1 MNTGKNSRL
10 TTGLV
15 SALILLGLCASS
27 FAQNHPA
34 LQSYSP
40 TQGTQGSTVTLTFTG
55 ANFSPRGVKLLFTPS
70 QGITVTSVSAVSGKQ
85 IVAEVQIAS
94 TAAVGNYRI
103 DLQDA
108 DHDMIAP
115 TPFQVVA
122 AKQQPPA
129 CPPGMTSNGCGTPP
143 PACPGGLAANGACG
157 TPTPVIK
164 EMSPLSG
171 KQGTTVLLMLAGA
184 NFVAN
189 ESLQLLPSTGLTVGT
204 VTLVNANQVQA
215 QITIAANAPLGP
227 RAVTLV
233 SGKQHTQAPNTFTVT
248 PGNPLQTNIPMQIL
262 RLAPSQIVAGSQNV
276 DIAIEGTNFQPGTL
290 VTFSA
295 GAGIPAGVMAM
306 GPARYVNSSEIHV
319 SVSALATALPGGRDV
334 MLQTPQ
340 GLKITAPRML
350 NVVAPAVSTG
360 PPPALKIV
368 PINLQNFPMGKIVL
382 DDPQWGDQWQGE
394 IEEHYGIPEFDDDL
408 RFQWHEQNPGLAD
421 YYVLNL
427 YAKDGTTL
435 LGSKRLNGVDVLAL
449 GGTLKIVPNY
459 FRPDAAFIAQV
470 LEYVPPLHYIKAGP
484 PSDSTPTVKYINGVK
499 MFGPPAPSSSSP
511 QLAEGD
517 MQWEVV
523 GYHTYNTS
531 GVAPQAANPPA
542 KSGTMQL
549 AAQNNIALAQNP
561 AATQSSQQQTA
572 DVKVE
577 VSDRWPLNRPKAPT
591 GMSCPAGGFGG
602 GIQALDIDV
611 TGSDPNNYAG
621 DRFALS
627 GSFDLTDSPYATHP
641 KPTDAPCTNN
651 DGSPCLV
658 SSVAQE
664 SFDNLFV
671 DWGDGT
677 IQRITAVPKDPNMTN
692 WNRSEV
698 MTLPSPN
705 SPSSSALRAEGVY
718 FHSYANADS
727 YKIRVFQL
735 SEADAQHLN
744 PSVLSASI
752 DGPSGSPF
760 LQAATLG
767 KLVMPGSGASSSN
780 TVGDAFQS
788 VLTQGA
794 TPISLKSR
802 SAPPPSGSS
811 APAGP
816 DLSAI
821 ASRAFMIY
829 CDNKTLTVMEDHAA
843 DGPLH
848 LKSIADPSFPGHDN
862 SSAPHLV
869 PIHAGA
875 PEAVLGNTQSTRN
888 TAKTSEPLHLSNG
901 IGGGQ
906 SGSSTPQSG
915 TKLVPIREGG
925 SNAPTADATCST
937 CDDAAVAQSVL
948 GYYGRGE
955 VRVTWHVDGTT
966 MQQTFAIGPSQ
977 PRHLTR
983 QPAPP
988 VVKGKLL
995 AIQTGPPIIV
1005 SDSPPFSPYFD
1016 TPSPLTTK
1024 ALGMHSVSVEADVAP
1039 DPALPNLPMGI
1050 RETLGNI
1057 AGDRG
1062 KGIDA
1067 SAATQAQS
1075 ILNSLSPPARS
1086 NLPPLKVGIL
1096 SSSNRSLSGLG
1107 SVQYVNGALDKIAK
1121 FTLPNPLPDSH
1132 VASNERHY
1140 EVVQSDLNNPCKFLF
1155 PVTSGGAFE
1164 VEDLQLT
1171 GQGTEFSGSGNLVVH
1186 LANQSSGGYDI
1197 YPPVPIRFTNWSVP
1211 DGTTVASG
1219 SFDVSPGITLRASVP
1234 GVKGTVDRI
1243 QGHTSSGGGAAQGEV
1258 DATMSLTLADDTLR
1272 EPGETPVSWSGVT
1285 SELHANGDWM
1295 KEGLTLPSTII
1306 GWSAFQMQSNNVRI
1320 DLSHNAGDAG
1330 GPECAI
1336 LSGSDWVGVRFPT
1349 LTIVPYTMGL
1359 VSSSALAPTV
1369 NDWGVVGH
1377 SLCGSLTTGPFSAPY
1392 ESGNVAFKKLVA
1404 TAQPGQGDF
1413 SATYYGMDIYV
1424 PWLDTHITGDA
1435 HLQSGGGQQASITF
1449 PTGAAAVTKTYGN
1462 ISFTAKNLEF
1472 TQVLGHS
1479 WAVQTSTTYKFTSEG
1494 KTFATIPLTPFYFGM
1509 DGRAYL
1515 ANGAT
1520 SIDVPLGGSS
1530 TLGPTPVD
1538 LVSAHIAMPISG
1550 DQVFSAQFSTHVHLS
1565 EVMPAAPMQVNYAMT
1580 QSGNNFVAQ
1589 GPQNSPFT
1597 LDLPYPSGQPTSE
1610 AKIHPVYNGGNSNS
1624 GTTEYSGTVDLSELG
1639 GPPVTGQFRLG
1650 YGNGHDYWITR
1661 ATIGLGDT
1669 GVPLVPVPPV
1679 MNLYSIS
1686 GGMGHNFPLNAF
1698 TDMGDLNAASPVYDN
1713 SYLFYAGM
1721 QVGMPDRFT
1730 YTLDGD
1736 LTIKATGQNAGAR
1749 MDFHAWLLKPPDN
1762 GNGDFQGYFQYA
1774 GGNFDGR
1781 LWGHLDFMNGLASL
1795 DLGNSSNNAAV
1806 DLHFGNGPWHI
1817 DAGKQEGPRI
1827 HGHFLVS
1834 DADMYVM
1841 LSDQGLAI
1849 GGGTNIDL
1857 EVGDGSVASAYVKGS
1872 VDAGVAITPQ
1882 PHISGDFSAN
1892 ISAGACVDS
1901 VCVSDWVSAQIHAEA
1916 LPLDIDA
1923 SASLGLPW
1931 PLSSVSFSVHL

>member
-1 MNTGKNSRL
+1 VAQNRP
-10 TTGLV
+10 
-15 SALILLGLCASS
+15 ALLG
-27 FAQNHPA
+27 
-34 LQSYSP
+34 YSP
-40 TQGTQGSTVTLTFTG
+40 TEGTQGTTVTLTFTG
-55 ANFSPRGVKLLFTPS
+55 ANFSPKLPKLFFTPS
-70 QGITVTSVSAVSGKQ
+70 QGITVANVAAVSGKQ
-85 IVAEVQIAS
+85 IVAQVQIAS
-94 TAAVGNYRI
+94 TAAVGSYRV

-108 DHDMIAP
+108 DHDMIASA
-115 TPFQVVA
+115 PFQVVA
-122 AKQQPPA
+122 AQQSPPA
-129 CPPGMTSNGCGTPP
+129 CPPGMPNNGCGAPP
-143 PACPGGLAANGACG
+143 VCPGGLAANGACG
-157 TPTPVIK
+157 TVAPVIK

-171 KQGTTVLLMLAGA
+171 KQGTTVLLTLDGA

-189 ESLQLLPSTGLTVGT
+189 ETLQPLPATGLTVGN
-204 VTLVNANQVQA
+204 VTLVNANEVQA
-215 QITIAANAPLGP
+215 QIAIAANAPLGP

-233 SGKQHTQAPNTFTVT
+233 TGKQRTQAPNTFTVT
-248 PGNPLQTNIPMQIL
+248 PGYAIVSESPMQIL
-262 RLAPSQIVAGSQNV
+262 RVVPSQIVAGSQNV

-295 GAGIPAGVMAM
+295 GAGIPAAVMAM
-306 GPARYVNSSEIHV
+306 GPARYVNSTEIHV
-319 SVSALATALPGGRDV
+319 LVTALATALPGGRDIT
-334 MLQTPQ
+334 LQTTQ

-350 NVVAPAVSTG
+350 DVIAPTVSTG
-360 PPPALKIV
+360 PPPSLKIT

-421 YYVLNL
+421 YYVLNI

-435 LGSKRLNGVDVLAL
+435 LGSKRINGVEMPWF
-449 GGTLKIVPNY
+449 GGTLKMIPNY
-459 FRPDAAFIAQV
+459 FRPDTAFIAQV
-470 LEYVPPLHYIKAGP
+470 LEYVSPIKLLPMQAH
-484 PSDSTPTVKYINGVK
+484 SDSTPTIKYINGVK
-499 MFGPPAPSSSSP
+499 MFGPPAPSRSTP

-523 GYHTYNTS
+523 GYHTYNS
-531 GVAPQAANPPA
+531 NGVAPQAANPPA
-542 KSGTMQL
+542 KSRVPQSFQESNVSV
-549 AAQNNIALAQNP
+549 AQNTAMS
-561 AATQSSQQQTA
+561 QSSQPQTA
-572 DVKVE
+572 DVEVE
-577 VSDRWPLNRPKAPT
+577 VSDRWPLNRSKAPT

-602 GIQALDIDV
+602 GLTAQDIDI
-611 TGSDPNNYAG
+611 TGSDPNTYAG

-627 GSFDLTDSPYATHP
+627 GSFDLTDSPYAAHP
-641 KPTDAPCTNN
+641 NPIDAPCATK
-651 DGSPCLV
+651 GGGPCLV
-658 SSVAQE
+658 KSVAQE

-677 IQRITAVPKDPNMTN
+677 IQRISAVPKDPNMTN
-692 WNRSEV
+692 WNRGEV
-698 MTLPSPN
+698 MRLPVPN
-705 SPSSSALRAEGVY
+705 SPSSSALTAEGVY
-718 FHSYANADS
+718 FHAYANAGG

-752 DGPSGSPF
+752 DGPGGSPF

-767 KLVMPGSGASSSN
+767 RLVMPGSGASSSN

-794 TPISLKSR
+794 TPVSLQSGG
-802 SAPPPSGSS
+802 APPPSSGN

-821 ASRAFMIY
+821 SSRAFMIF
-829 CDNKTLTVMEDHAA
+829 CDEESPTVLEDHVA
-843 DGPLH
+843 DGQLH
-848 LKSIADPSFPGHDN
+848 LKSIADPTFPGHDN
-862 SSAPHLV
+862 STAPHLA
-869 PIHAGA
+869 PIHMGA
-875 PEAVLGNTQSTRN
+875 PGAVLGNAPSAKGA
-888 TAKTSEPLHLSNG
+888 AKTAEPLHLSNADMG
-901 IGGGQ
+901 TGPG
-906 SGSSTPQSG
+906 GSSASQG
-915 TKLVPIREGG
+915 KEKMAAIREGLGG
-925 SNAPTADATCST
+925 SNSPTADATCST

-948 GYYGRGE
+948 GFYGQGE

-966 MQQTFAIGPSQ
+966 MQQTFAVGPSQ
-977 PRHLTR
+977 ARHLTR

-988 VVKGKLL
+988 VVKGGLL
-995 AIQTGPPIIV
+995 VLQTGPPIIV

-1024 ALGMHSVSVEADVAP
+1024 ALGMHSVSVEADIAP
-1039 DPALPNLPMGI
+1039 DPALPNLPLGV
-1050 RETLGNI
+1050 REGLSKI
-1057 AGDRG
+1057 AGDQG

-1067 SAATQAQS
+1067 AASAQAQS
-1075 ILNSLSPPARS
+1075 VLNSLSPPPGS

-1107 SVQYVNGALDKIAK
+1107 SVQYVNDALDKIVK
-1121 FTLPNPLPDSH
+1121 LTPPNPPPDSH
-1132 VASNERHY
+1132 VASNTRHY
-1140 EVVQSDLNNPCKFLF
+1140 EVVQADPNKPCKFLF

-1171 GQGTEFSGSGNLVVH
+1171 GQSTQYSGSGNLVVH

-1197 YPPVPIRFTNWSVP
+1197 YPPVPIKFSNWSVP
-1211 DGTTVASG
+1211 DGLTVTSG
-1219 SFDVSPGITLRASVP
+1219 TFDVSPGITLRASAP
-1234 GVKGTVDRI
+1234 GVKGTLDRI
-1243 QGHTSSGGGAAQGEV
+1243 QGHAGGAAQGEV

-1272 EPGETPVSWSGVT
+1272 QPGEAPVSWDGVT
-1285 SELHANGDWM
+1285 SELHANGDWI
-1295 KEGLTLPSTII
+1295 KDGLTMPTTLI
-1306 GWSAFQMQSNNVRI
+1306 GWSAFQMQSSDVRI
-1320 DLSHNAGDAG
+1320 DMSHSAGDAG
-1330 GPECAI
+1330 GYLCSG
-1336 LSGSDWVGVRFPT
+1336 LSGGDWVGVRFPT
-1349 LTIVPYTMGL
+1349 LTIIPYTMGL

-1369 NDWGVVGH
+1369 NDWGIVGH
-1377 SLCGSLTTGPFSAPY
+1377 SLCGSLVTPQPFHTAY
-1392 ESGNVAFKKLVA
+1392 ESGSVAFQKLVA

-1449 PTGAAAVTKTYGN
+1449 PTGASAVTKTYGN

-1479 WAVQTSTTYKFTSEG
+1479 WAVQTSTAYTFTSEG

-1538 LVSAHIAMPISG
+1538 LVSAHINMPING

-1580 QSGNNFVAQ
+1580 QSGTNFTAQ

-1610 AKIHPVYNGGNSNS
+1610 ATIHPVYNGGSNNGGNSNG
-1624 GTTEYSGTVDLSELG
+1624 GTSEYSGSVDLSELG

-1650 YGNGHDYWITR
+1650 YGNGHDYWIAR
-1661 ATIGLGDT
+1661 ATIGFGDM
-1669 GVPLVPVPPV
+1669 GIPIVDVPVPV
-1679 MNLYSIS
+1679 MNLYSVS

-1698 TDMGDLNAASPVYDN
+1698 TDTGDLNAASPVYDN
-1713 SYLFYAGM
+1713 SFLFYAGM
-1721 QVGMPDRFT
+1721 RVGMPDHFT

-1781 LWGHLDFMNGLASL
+1781 LWGHLDFMDGLASL
-1795 DLGNSSNNAAV
+1795 DMGNSANNAAV
-1806 DLHFGNGPWHI
+1806 DIHFGNGPWHV
-1817 DAGKQEGPRI
+1817 DAGKKEGPRI

-1849 GGGTNIDL
+1849 GGSESFDL
-1857 EVGDGSVASAYVKGS
+1857 DVGDDSVASAYVKAG
-1872 VDAGVAITPQ
+1872 VDAGLAITPQ
-1882 PHISGDFSAN
+1882 PHISADFSAN
-1892 ISAGACVDS
+1892 ASAG
-1901 VCVSDWVSAQIHAEA
+1901 VCVSGVCVSGSVNAQIHAEA
-1916 LPLDIDA
+1916 LPLEMDA

-1931 PLSSVSFSVHL
+1931 PLGSVSFSVHL

>member
-1 MNTGKNSRL
+1 MELSTKEDRVNTRKATRL

-15 SALILLGLCASS
+15 VACLPLALCTCGL
-27 FAQNHPA
+27 AQNPS
-34 LQSYSP
+34 LISYSP
-40 TQGTQGSTVTLTFTG
+40 TQATQGTTVTLTFTG
-55 ANFSPRGVKLLFTPS
+55 ANFSARSLKLLFTPA
-70 QGITVTSVSAVSGKQ
+70 QGIAVASVTAVSGKQ
-85 IVAEVQIAS
+85 IVAQVQIAS
-94 TAAVGNYRI
+94 TAAVGGYRI

-108 DHDMIAP
+108 DHDIVAP
-115 TPFQVVA
+115 IPFNVVA
-122 AKQQPPA
+122 AEQPQ
-129 CPPGMTSNGCGTPP
+129 

-157 TPTPVIK
+157 APAAPVIK

-171 KQGTTVLLMLAGA
+171 KQGTAVLLMLDGA

-189 ESLQLLPSTGLTVGT
+189 QALQLTPPTGLTIGP
-204 VTLVNANQVQA
+204 VTLVNANQAQT

-227 RAVTLV
+227 RAVTLLA
-233 SGKQHTQAPNTFTVT
+233 GNFRTQAPNTFTVT
-248 PGNPLQTNIPMQIL
+248 PGIPIAYQAPMQIL
-262 RLAPSQIVAGSQNV
+262 RLVPSQIVAGSQNI

-295 GAGIPAGVMAM
+295 GAGIPAGVTAM

-319 SVSALATALPGGRDV
+319 LVSALATALPGGRDIV
-334 MLQTPQ
+334 LQTPQ
-340 GLKITAPRML
+340 GARIAAPRML
-350 NVVAPAVSTG
+350 DVIAPTVSTG
-360 PPPALKIV
+360 PPPALKIA

-394 IEEHYGIPEFDDDL
+394 IEAHYGIPEFDDDL

-421 YYVLNL
+421 YYVLNI
-427 YAKDGTTL
+427 YAKDGVTL
-435 LGSKRLNGVDVLAL
+435 LGSKRLNGVEIPWF
-449 GGTLKIVPNY
+449 GGTMKIVPNY

-470 LEYVPPLHYIKAGP
+470 LEYVPPVHYIKAGP
-484 PSDSTPTVKYINGVK
+484 PADSTPTVRYINGVK
-499 MFGPPAPSSSSP
+499 MYGPPAPSSSSP

-523 GYHTYNTS
+523 GYHTYNSS
-531 GVAPQAANPPA
+531 GVTPQAANPPA
-542 KSGTMQL
+542 KAGVQQSVTPNSL
-549 AAQNNIALAQNP
+549 AFAQST
-561 AATQSSQQQTA
+561 AASQSSQPQTA

-577 VSDRWPLNRPKAPT
+577 VSDRWPLNRSDAPT
-591 GMSCPAGGFGG
+591 GMSCPAEGLGG
-602 GIQALDIDV
+602 GLQALDIDA
-611 TGSDPNNYAG
+611 TGADPNNYAG

-627 GSFDLTDSPYATHP
+627 GSFDLTDSPYAAHP
-641 KPTDAPCTNN
+641 NPTDAPCATK
-651 DGSPCLV
+651 GGGPCLV

-671 DWGDGT
+671 DWGDGA

-692 WNRSEV
+692 WNRGEV
-698 MTLPSPN
+698 MTLPAPN
-705 SPSSSALRAEGVY
+705 SPSSAALKAEGVY
-718 FHSYANADS
+718 FHSYANAES
-727 YKIRVFQL
+727 YNIRVFQL

-752 DGPSGSPF
+752 DGPGGSPF

-767 KLVMPGSGASSSN
+767 KLVTPGNGATSANS
-780 TVGDAFQS
+780 VGNAFQS

-794 TPISLKSR
+794 MPVSLKSGG
-802 SAPPPSGSS
+802 APPPSSNS
-811 APAGP
+811 TPAGP

-829 CDNKTLTVMEDHAA
+829 CDKKTLTVMEDHAA

-848 LKSIADPSFPGHDN
+848 LKSIADPTFPGHDN
-862 SSAPHLV
+862 STAPHQV
-869 PIHAGA
+869 PFHVGT
-875 PEAVLGNTQSTRN
+875 PDTVLGNAPSAKG
-888 TAKTSEPLHLSNG
+888 TAKTAEPLHTLNAG
-901 IGGGQ
+901 AGAAP
-906 SGSSTPQSG
+906 SGSSTPQSKE
-915 TKLVPIREGG
+915 KLLPTREG
-925 SNAPTADATCST
+925 SNSPTADATCST

-948 GYYGRGE
+948 GYYGRGQ
-955 VRVTWHVDGTT
+955 VRVTWNVDGTT

-977 PRHLTR
+977 PRNLSR
-983 QPAPP
+983 QPPNAQTNSKGGIVLVAP
-988 VVKGKLL
+988 
-995 AIQTGPPIIV
+995 PPIIV

-1039 DPALPNLPMGI
+1039 DPTLPNLPMGV
-1050 RETLGNI
+1050 RESLGAI
-1057 AGDRG
+1057 AGDRS
-1062 KGIDA
+1062 KSIDA
-1067 SAATQAQS
+1067 SASAQAQS
-1075 ILNSLSPPARS
+1075 VLNSLSPPAGS
-1086 NLPPLKVGIL
+1086 TLPPLKIGIL

-1107 SVQYVNGALDKIAK
+1107 AVQYVNGALDKIAR
-1121 FTLPNPLPDSH
+1121 FTPPNPPPDSH
-1132 VASNERHY
+1132 VASNTRHY
-1140 EVVQSDLNNPCKFLF
+1140 EVVQADPSKPCKFLF

-1164 VEDLQLT
+1164 VEDLELT
-1171 GQGTEFSGSGNLVVH
+1171 QQGTLYAGSGNLVVH
-1186 LANQSSGGYDI
+1186 LANQSSGSYDT
-1197 YPPVPIRFTNWSVP
+1197 YPPVPIHFTNWTVP
-1211 DGTTVASG
+1211 DGQTVASG
-1219 SFDVSPGITLRASVP
+1219 TFDVSPGLTLRASAP
-1234 GVKGTVDRI
+1234 GVKGTLDRI
-1243 QGHTSSGGGAAQGEV
+1243 QGHTSSSGGAAQGEV

-1272 EPGETPVSWSGVT
+1272 LPGETPVSWSGVA

-1330 GPECAI
+1330 GPLCAG
-1336 LSGSDWVGVRFPT
+1336 LSGADWVGVRFPS

-1369 NDWGVVGH
+1369 TDWGVVGH
-1377 SLCGSLTTGPFSAPY
+1377 SLCGSLTTGPFKAPY
-1392 ESGNVAFKKLVA
+1392 ESGSVAFQKLVA

-1449 PTGAAAVTKTYGN
+1449 PTGAPSVTKTYGN
-1462 ISFTAKNLEF
+1462 ISFTASNLTF

-1479 WAVQTSTTYKFTSEG
+1479 WAVETSTTYKFSSEG
-1494 KTFATIPLTPFYFGM
+1494 KTFTTISLAPFYFGM

-1538 LVSAHIAMPISG
+1538 LVSAHIDMPING
-1550 DQVFSAQFSTHVHLS
+1550 DQVFNAQFSTHVHLS

-1580 QSGNNFVAQ
+1580 QSGTNFSAQ

-1597 LDLPYPSGQPTSE
+1597 LDVPYPSGQPTSE
-1610 AKIHPVYNGGNSNS
+1610 AKIHPVYNSSSNGGTS
-1624 GTTEYSGTVDLSELG
+1624 EYSGTVDLSELG
-1639 GPPVTGQFRLG
+1639 GPPITGQFRLG
-1650 YGNGHDYWITR
+1650 YGNGHDYWLAR

-1669 GVPLVPVPPV
+1669 GVPLVPVPPI

-1686 GGMGHNFPLNAF
+1686 GGIGHNFPLNAF
-1698 TDMGDLNAASPVYDN
+1698 TDTGDLNAASPVYDN
-1713 SYLFYAGM
+1713 SFLFYAGM

-1736 LTIKATGQNAGAR
+1736 LTIKATGQDAGAR

-1781 LWGHLDFMNGLASL
+1781 LWGQLNFMNGLASL
-1795 DLGNSSNNAAV
+1795 SLGSSANDAAV

-1827 HGHFLVS
+1827 QGHFLFS

-1841 LSDQGLAI
+1841 LSDQGLAL
-1849 GGGTNIDL
+1849 GGGTSVDL
-1857 EVGDGSVASAYVKGS
+1857 EVGDSSVASAYVKGS
-1872 VDAGVAITPQ
+1872 IEAGVAITPQ
-1882 PHISGDFSAN
+1882 PHIEGDFSAN
-1892 ISAGACVDS
+1892 ASAGACVDS
-1901 VCVSDWVSAQIHAEA
+1901 VCVSDWVSAQFHVEA

-1931 PLSSVSFSVHL
+1931 PLGSVSFSVHL

>member
-1 MNTGKNSRL
+1 MNPRKNSRL
-10 TTGLV
+10 TTGLI
-15 SALILLGLCASS
+15 STGLLLSLCAPGS
-27 FAQNHPA
+27 AQNRPA
-34 LQSYSP
+34 LQMYSP

-55 ANFSPRGVKLLFTPS
+55 ANFSPRALKMYFTPS
-70 QGITVTSVSAVSGKQ
+70 QGITVRSVNAISTTQ
-85 IVAEVQIAS
+85 IVAQVQIAL
-94 TAAVGNYRI
+94 TAAAGSYRI

-108 DHDMIAP
+108 DHDMAAP
-115 TPFQVVA
+115 IPFQVA
-122 AKQQPPA
+122 AAQQPPPT
-129 CPPGMTSNGCGTPP
+129 CPPGIASTGCGTPP
-143 PACPGGLAANGACG
+143 PACPGRLSANGAC
-157 TPTPVIK
+157 PNAPVIR

-171 KQGTTVLLMLAGA
+171 KQGTTVLLTLDGA

-189 ESLQLLPSTGLTVGT
+189 ESLQLLPATGLTVGP
-204 VTLVNANQVQA
+204 VVLVNANKVQS
-215 QITIAANAPLGP
+215 QIAIAANAPLGP
-227 RAVTLV
+227 RSVMLVT
-233 SGKQHTQAPNTFTVT
+233 GKQRAQAPNTFTVT
-248 PGNPLQTNIPMQIL
+248 PGVPIPSTAPMQIL
-262 RLAPSQIVAGSQNV
+262 RLVPSQIVAGSQNI

-295 GAGIPAGVMAM
+295 GAGIPAAVMAQ
-306 GPARYVNSSEIHV
+306 GPARYVNSTEIHV
-319 SVSALATALPGGRDV
+319 LVSALATALPGGRDV
-334 MLQTPQ
+334 TLQTPQ
-340 GLKITAPRML
+340 GLKVSAPRML
-350 NVVAPAVSTG
+350 DVVAPTVSTG
-360 PPPALKIV
+360 PPQSLKIT
-368 PINLQNFPMGKIVL
+368 PINLQNFPMGVIDL
-382 DDPQWGDQWQGE
+382 DDPQWGDKWQGE

-408 RFQWHEQNPGLAD
+408 RFQWHEKNPGVAD
-421 YYVLNL
+421 YYVLNI
-427 YAKDGTTL
+427 YARDGTTL
-435 LGSKRLNGVDVLAL
+435 LGSKRLNGAEIPFF
-449 GGTLKIVPNY
+449 GGTLKTIPNY
-459 FRPDAAFIAQV
+459 FRPDPAFIAQV
-470 LEYVPPLHYIKAGP
+470 LEYVPPLHFIKTGP
-484 PSDSTPTVKYINGVK
+484 PADSTPTVKFINGVK
-499 MFGPPAPSSSSP
+499 MFGPPAPSISTP

-523 GYHTYNTS
+523 GYHTYNS
-531 GVAPQAANPPA
+531 NGVAPQVENPPV
-542 KSGTMQL
+542 KSGAMQL
-549 AAQNNIALAQNP
+549 ATQNNLARSQNTVAP
-561 AATQSSQQQTA
+561 QNSQQQTT

-602 GIQALDIDV
+602 GLQATDIDI

-627 GSFDLTDSPYATHP
+627 GSFDLTESPYAAHP
-641 KPTDAPCTNN
+641 NLIDAP
-651 DGSPCLV
+651 GSKCAGCLFGQV
-658 SSVAQE
+658 GQVA
-664 SFDNLFV
+664 FDNLFV

-677 IQRITAVPKDPNMTN
+677 IQRISAIPKDPNMTN
-692 WNRSEV
+692 WNRSEAV
-698 MTLPSPN
+698 SLPAPN

-718 FHSYANADS
+718 FHSYANPGS
-727 YKIRVFQL
+727 YAIRVFQL

-744 PSVLSASI
+744 PSALAASV
-752 DGPSGSPF
+752 DGPGASPF
-760 LQAATLG
+760 LQAATLE
-767 KLVMPGSGASSSN
+767 KLVTLGNGASSPNSIG
-780 TVGDAFQS
+780 TAFQS

-794 TPISLKSR
+794 TPVSFKAGASHGA
-802 SAPPPSGSS
+802 SSSSG
-811 APAGP
+811 PAGP

-848 LKSIADPSFPGHDN
+848 LKSIADPTFPGHDN
-862 SSAPHLV
+862 SEPPHLV
-869 PIHAGA
+869 PIHLGA
-875 PEAVLGNTQSTRN
+875 PDTVPGNAPSAKGG
-888 TAKTSEPLHLSNG
+888 AKTAEPLHLSNG
-901 IGGGQ
+901 LGKGQ
-906 SGSSTPQSG
+906 SGPSAPESG
-915 TKLVPIREGG
+915 KLLPIREG
-925 SNAPTADATCST
+925 SNSPTADATCST

-983 QPAPP
+983 QPADTPP
-988 VVKGKLL
+988 VPKGGLL
-995 AIQTGPPIIV
+995 PIQMEPPIIV

-1039 DPALPNLPMGI
+1039 DPSLPNLPLGV
-1050 RETLGNI
+1050 REGLHLI

-1067 SAATQAQS
+1067 AAASQAQS
-1075 ILNSLSPPARS
+1075 ILNSLSPPPGS
-1086 NLPPLKVGIL
+1086 NLPPMKVGIL

-1121 FTLPNPLPDSH
+1121 FTPPNLPPDSH

-1140 EVVQSDLNNPCKFLF
+1140 EVVQTDPKKPCKFLF

-1171 GQGTEFSGSGNLVVH
+1171 GQGPQYSGSGNLVVH

-1197 YPPVPIRFTNWSVP
+1197 YPPIPIKFNNWSVP
-1211 DGTTVASG
+1211 DGMTVASG
-1219 SFDVSPGITLRASVP
+1219 TFDISPGLTLRASLP
-1234 GVKGTVDRI
+1234 GVKGTLDRI

-1272 EPGETPVSWSGVT
+1272 EPGEHPVSWNGVT
-1285 SELHANGDWM
+1285 SELHPNGDWI

-1336 LSGSDWVGVRFPT
+1336 LSGSDWVGVRFPS

-1359 VSSSALAPTV
+1359 VSASALAPTV

-1377 SLCGSLTTGPFSAPY
+1377 SLCGTLTTGPFKAAY
-1392 ESGNVAFKKLVA
+1392 ESGSVAFQKLVA

-1413 SATYYGMDIYV
+1413 KATYYGMDIYV

-1449 PTGAAAVTKTYGN
+1449 PTGAPSVTKTYGN

-1479 WAVQTSTTYKFTSEG
+1479 WAVQTSTTYKFSSEG

-1520 SIDVPLGGSS
+1520 STDVPLGGSS

-1538 LVSAHIAMPISG
+1538 LVSAHIDMPISG
-1550 DQVFSAQFSTHVHLS
+1550 DQIFSAQFSTHVHLS
-1565 EVMPAAPMQVNYAMT
+1565 EVMPTAPMQVNYAMT
-1580 QSGNNFVAQ
+1580 QSGNNFTAQ

-1597 LDLPYPSGQPTSE
+1597 LDLPYPSGQPSSE
-1610 AKIHPVYNGGNSNS
+1610 AKIHPIYNGGNGNG

-1639 GPPVTGQFRLG
+1639 GPPVTAQFRLG
-1650 YGNGHDYWITR
+1650 YGNGHDYWLTR
-1661 ATIGLGDT
+1661 ATVSLGDT
-1669 GVPLVPVPPV
+1669 GVTLVPPV
-1679 MNLYSIS
+1679 MNLYEIY
-1686 GGMGHNFPLNAF
+1686 GGIGHNFPLNAF
-1698 TDMGDLNAASPVYDN
+1698 TDTADLNAASPVYDN
-1713 SYLFYAGM
+1713 SFLFFAGM

-1730 YTLDGD
+1730 YTLDGQ

-1749 MDFHAWLLKPPDN
+1749 MDFKAWLLKPPAN
-1762 GNGDFQGYFQYA
+1762 NNGDFQGYFQYA

-1795 DLGNSSNNAAV
+1795 DLGNSANNAAV

-1817 DAGKQEGPRI
+1817 DAGKKEGPRI
-1827 HGHFLVS
+1827 QGHFLIA

-1849 GGGTNIDL
+1849 GGGTSIDL
-1857 EVGDGSVASAYVKGS
+1857 EVGDSSVASAYVKGS
-1872 VDAGVAITPQ
+1872 VDAGVAVTPQ
-1882 PHISGDFSAN
+1882 PHVSGDFSAN
-1892 ISAGACVDS
+1892 ISAGVCVDS

-1923 SASLGLPW
+1923 SASVGLPW
-1931 PLSSVSFSVHL
+1931 PLGSVSFSVHL